1 MTRAGESLVLTD
13 ATLQTGFAEAYRVLR
28 TNLGFAG
35 VGRQARS
42 ILVTSGAAGEGKST
56 IVVNLGILLAQAGHE
71 VLLVDA
77 DFRRPSL
84 EWLLPIA
91 ANSARAGRVEAF
103 WQRNSATAAPG
114 LSNLIA
120 GTATFAEAARQVRGV
135 DHHTV
140 LPSGNVPAR
149 PAELLGS
156 ERMATVMTGLEER
169 ADLVLV
175 DSPPCSTHS
184 DALQLTEV
192 TDAVLYVLRSGPQG
206 TADHLRI
213 LKQLQQGRAHLIGI
227 VMNQVERNAGG
238 YEGPYRGRSD
248 KS

>member
-1 MTRAGESLVLTD
+1 
-13 ATLQTGFAEAYRVLR
+13 
-28 TNLGFAG
+28 
-35 VGRQARS
+35 
-42 ILVTSGAAGEGKST
+42 
-56 IVVNLGILLAQAGHE
+56 
-71 VLLVDA
+71 
-77 DFRRPSL
+77 
-84 EWLLPIA
+84 
-91 ANSARAGRVEAF
+91 
-103 WQRNSATAAPG
+103 
-114 LSNLIA
+114 
-120 GTATFAEAARQVRGV
+120 
-135 DHHTV
+135 
-140 LPSGNVPAR
+140 
-149 PAELLGS
+149 
-156 ERMATVMTGLEER
+156 MATVMTGLEER